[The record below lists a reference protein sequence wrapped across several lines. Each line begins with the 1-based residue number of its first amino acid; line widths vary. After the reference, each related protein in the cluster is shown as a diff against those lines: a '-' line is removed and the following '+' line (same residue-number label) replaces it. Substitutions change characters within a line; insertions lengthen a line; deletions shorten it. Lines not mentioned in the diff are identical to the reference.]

1 MEKYIEKFPHNQR
14 FIVCSPESFG
24 SARVGFFQ
32 GNKKDALNGVDSF
45 LDEYSWI
52 PDLLYKLIPSLSDFV
67 DKHLEI
73 EETLFMEKIIEGSCL
88 MRISLL
94 QI

>member
-32 GNKKDALNGVDSF
+32 GNKKDASKWGRF
-45 LDEYSWI
+45 LFGRVFLRTEV
-52 PDLLYKLIPSLSDFV
+52 KGDFNIHGTKNFQYAV
-67 DKHLEI
+67 FLR
-73 EETLFMEKIIEGSCL
+73 KIKNL
-88 MRISLL
+88 
-94 QI
+94 